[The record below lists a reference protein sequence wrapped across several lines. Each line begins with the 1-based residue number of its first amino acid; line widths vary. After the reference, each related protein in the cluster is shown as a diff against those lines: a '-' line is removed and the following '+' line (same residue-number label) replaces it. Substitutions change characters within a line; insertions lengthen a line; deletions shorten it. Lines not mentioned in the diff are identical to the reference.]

1 MPTPISD
8 RGDNID
14 LIPPE
19 HASTISVPL
28 KRKSSMDREEEE
40 EKAKR
45 VRREGIG
52 SRAGEMEVMRRDRKS
67 EDTMT
72 GWRTVTATG

>member
-1 MPTPISD
+1 MPAPISD

-52 SRAGEMEVMRRDRKS
+52 S
-67 EDTMT
+67 
-72 GWRTVTATG
+72 